1 MKLLQSDKDRLTF
14 RLSPGEKAVLLDV
27 LKFYPRVPPA
37 HHRLSRGEETDADAE
52 RQRLLEDAL
61 AEQRAR
67 NKRQLQ
73 TLLQRPGTFQRAD
86 GCWRFTL
93 RRGDFEWLV
102 QVLNDV
108 RVGSWIA
115 LGSPEQLPRE
125 FALDGANAP
134 HVAVMEIA
142 GLFQMALLDAGEGDA
157 AL

>member
-1 MKLLQSDKDRLTF
+1 MKLLQSDKDRLIF
-14 RLSPGEKAVLLDV
+14 RLSPGEKTVLLDV
-27 LKFYPRVPPA
+27 LKLYPRVPPA
-37 HHRLSRGEETDADAE
+37 HHRLSRGEETDDDAE
-52 RQRLLEDAL
+52 RQRLLDEAL

-73 TLLQRPGTFQRAD
+73 ALLQRPETFQRAD
-86 GCWRFTL
+86 GGWRFTL

-115 LGSPEQLPRE
+115 LGSPEQLPRQ
-125 FALDGANAP
+125 FAPDGANAS

-142 GLFQMALLDAGEGDA
+142 GLFQMALLEAAEGGA